1 MVKIKQIY
9 LVIMILILCHS
20 SGANDFTTPKNLA
33 NQPLPAAKKIKEV
46 TLEQISSVLKKHL
59 INLDFLL
66 IELRAYLQDEF
77 ELALCGEKITL
88 INSSSKADRQAYLE
102 VIQELEEELVNDF
115 KRIQDKIKRLKT
127 LNLKAAKLKGS

>member
-1 MVKIKQIY
+1 MAKIKQVY
-9 LVIMILILCHS
+9 WVIMILILCHS

-46 TLEQISSVLKKHL
+46 ILEQISTILKKDL
-59 INLDFLL
+59 IKLDFLL

-77 ELALCGEKITL
+77 ELALCGEKTTL

-102 VIQELEEELVNDF
+102 VIQALEEELLSDF
-115 KRIQDKIKRLKT
+115 KKIQDKIKQLRT